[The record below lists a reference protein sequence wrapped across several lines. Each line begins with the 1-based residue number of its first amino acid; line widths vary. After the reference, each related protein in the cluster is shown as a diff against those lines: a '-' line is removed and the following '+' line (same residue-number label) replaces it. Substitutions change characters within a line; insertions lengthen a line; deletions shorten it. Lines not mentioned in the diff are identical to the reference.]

1 MPPYRVIHLTI
12 QIGKGVIFLFQ
23 VGCSALLVQF
33 KRRAYKNMKKNEN
46 YLLSRENCMTIVK

>member
-33 KRRAYKNMKKNEN
+33 KRRAYKNMKK
-46 YLLSRENCMTIVK
+46 MKIIFFHVKIA